1 MKDVHREKADLGN
14 RAIDRP
20 VRETAFFLQAV
31 QEPYDIGIPNFG
43 RLYVKSI
50 GDKVQIGS
58 NVGAVRSHGVV
69 SQATKG
75 NHLFIVF

>member
-1 MKDVHREKADLGN
+1 MKDVHRKKTDLGN

-31 QEPYDIGIPNFG
+31 QEPNDIGIPNFG

-50 GDKVQIGS
+50 GGKVQISS

-75 NHLFIVF
+75 NHLFVVF